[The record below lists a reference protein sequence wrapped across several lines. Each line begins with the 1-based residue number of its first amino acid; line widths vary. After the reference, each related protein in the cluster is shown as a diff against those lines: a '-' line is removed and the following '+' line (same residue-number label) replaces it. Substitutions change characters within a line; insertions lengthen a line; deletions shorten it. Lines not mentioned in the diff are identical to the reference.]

1 MVIFGVALLAICFL
15 SGLFFGDLLGLILG
29 IDSNVG
35 GVGFAMLFLILL
47 VEYLKKKEKLNK
59 QTQEG
64 VAFWSGMYIPIVIA
78 MSAQQNVAGALDG
91 GMLAIIAGVAVVLIS
106 WAVVPLLSKGGSVNE
121 DIEGSI
127 IGGDQSVGNSR

>member
-15 SGLFFGDLLGLILG
+15 VGVFFGDLLGMILG
-29 IDSNVG
+29 IDANVG
-35 GVGFAMLFLILL
+35 GVGFAMLMLILL

-64 VAFWSGMYIPIVIA
+64 LAFWSGMYIPIVIA
-78 MSAQQNVAGALDG
+78 MSAQQNVVGALDG
-91 GMLAIIAGVAVVLIS
+91 GLLAIIAGIAVVFIS
-106 WAVVPLLSKGGSVNE
+106 WAVVPLLSKGSTANE
-121 DIEGSI
+121 SLEDNV

>member
-15 SGLFFGDLLGLILG
+15 SGVFFGDLLGLILG

-47 VEYLKKKEKLNK
+47 VEYLKKKDKLNK

-91 GMLAIIAGVAVVLIS
+91 GILAIIAGVAAVVIS

-121 DIEGSI
+121 SIEGSI

>member
-15 SGLFFGDLLGLILG
+15 SGIFFGDLLGMIMG

-91 GMLAIIAGVAVVLIS
+91 GMLAIVAGVAVVLIS

-121 DIEGSI
+121 SIEGTI

>member
-15 SGLFFGDLLGLILG
+15 SGMFFGDLLGMIMG

-91 GMLAIIAGVAVVLIS
+91 GMLAIVAGVAVVLIS
-106 WAVVPLLSKGGSVNE
+106 WAVVPLLSKGGTVNE
-121 DIEGSI
+121 SIEGTI